1 MKKNKFMKL
10 ASGLLVL
17 CLMTTC
23 VIGATLAK
31 YVTAN
36 TTTDQARVA
45 KWGVKVSADTPETF
59 KTSYTKTE
67 SGAGIPELTV
77 VSSDTDKVVAPGT
90 SGTAAAFSITGT
102 PEVAVR
108 ITFEMTVT
116 SDVMLGQGEYMDING
131 NTVNLTDDYYPV
143 KFTLNDGTSNV
154 VDGKTLTDVKNYL
167 EDHPIIV
174 EANQDLET
182 EVTYTLSWEWEF
194 DVSIDDDKKDTLLG
208 DIEAGEVSKGSNTV
222 STDINYSLTITVT
235 QID

>member
-31 YVTAN
+31 YTTAN

-45 KWGVKVSADTPETF
+45 KWGVKVSADTPATF
-59 KTSYTKTE
+59 NTQYNKTE
-67 SGAGIPELTV
+67 SGAGVPALTV
-77 VSSDTDKVVAPGT
+77 VSSDSKKVVAPGT
-90 SGTAAAFSITGT
+90 SGDAAAFSITGK

-116 SDVMLGQGEYMDING
+116 SDVMLGQGDYTDING
-131 NTVNLTDDYYPV
+131 NLVNVANDYYPV
-143 KFTLNDGTSNV
+143 KFTLNDGTDNV
-154 VDGKTLTDVKNYL
+154 VDGKTLTDVKAYL
-167 EDHPIIV
+167 EANPIIV
-174 EANQDLET
+174 EANHELKT
-182 EVTYTLSWEWEF
+182 EVTYTLSWEWAFEG
-194 DVSIDDDKKDTLLG
+194 VGVNDKADTLLG
-208 DIEAGEVSKGSNTV
+208 DIAAGKVDKGSNTV
-222 STDINYSLTITVT
+222 STDINYSLTITAT

>member
-31 YVTAN
+31 YTTAN

-45 KWGVKVSADTPETF
+45 RWGVKVSADTPETF

-77 VSSDTDKVVAPGT
+77 VSSPTEKVVAPGT

-108 ITFEMTVT
+108 ITFAMTVT
-116 SDVMLGQGEYMDING
+116 SDVMLGQGDYTDING
-131 NTVNLTDDYYPV
+131 NPVHVDTNYYPV
-143 KFTLNDGTSNV
+143 KFTLNDGTSDV
-154 VDGKTLTDVKNYL
+154 VDGGTLTDVKAYL
-167 EDHPIIV
+167 EGHPIIV
-174 EANQDLET
+174 EANVSLAT
-182 EVTYTLSWEWEF
+182 VAYTLSWEWAF
-194 DVSIDDDKKDTLLG
+194 DEGAGGNDVADTLLG
-208 DIEAGEVSKGSNTV
+208 DIEADKVSKGSNTV